1 MSDDEMDTDDLRK
14 EIEKLLRAAKS
25 EAKACAEAAEDAEK
39 SIEVSKAGILE
50 IFGRMEKEIN
60 SLRASMTRVE
70 SDLSER
76 DDDES
81 GVEEAINDFLD
92 VVDRPV
98 GKLTFTLP
106 PTDEANR
113 MVLGLYDAINRSL

>member
-1 MSDDEMDTDDLRK
+1 MSDDEMDIDDLRK

-25 EAKACAEAAEDAEK
+25 EAKATSEAAEDAQK
-39 SIEVSKAGILE
+39 SIEVSEAGILE
-50 IFGRMEKEIN
+50 LFGRMEKEIN
-60 SLRASMTRVE
+60 SLRASMVRVE

-76 DDDES
+76 DDGES
-81 GVEEAINDFLD
+81 GREQAINDFLN
-92 VVDRPV
+92 VVERPV
-98 GKLTFTLP
+98 GKLTFSLP